1 MSKEWNKNDKE
12 QKHLH
17 LVIINLQWVEKQ
29 APSQHHH
36 FIINLGSNIV
46 KDIVRLHQCSETS
59 LNGWHCLEKRI

>member
-12 QKHLH
+12 QKQLH

-36 FIINLGSNIV
+36 FINN
-46 KDIVRLHQCSETS
+46 TS
-59 LNGWHCLEKRI
+59 W